1 MATTKARTTTY
12 IDLDLDFTRNPATND
27 VSFKKDEEAIK
38 RSVRNLVLTNFGERK
53 FHPEIGS
60 DAYSYLFENMSP
72 LTAHN
77 LERAVQE
84 VIEVYEPRVTLRK
97 VEVNAKLDEN
107 AYEVTVAFRINAIQK
122 TVSISLFLERLN

>member
-60 DAYSYLFENMSP
+60 DAYGYLFENMSP

-77 LERAVQE
+77 LEREVQE
-84 VIEVYEPRVTLRK
+84 VIEIYEPRVT
-97 VEVNAKLDEN
+97 
-107 AYEVTVAFRINAIQK
+107 
-122 TVSISLFLERLN
+122 

>member
-1 MATTKARTTTY
+1 MATTKAQTTTY

-60 DAYSYLFENMSP
+60 DAYGFLFENMSP

-77 LERAVQE
+77 WR
-84 VIEVYEPRVTLRK
+84 LRSSDWMP
-97 VEVNAKLDEN
+97 ASIGCGALP
-107 AYEVTVAFRINAIQK
+107 
-122 TVSISLFLERLN
+122 VSLPIRSLAT

>member
-1 MATTKARTTTY
+1 MATTKAQTTTY

-60 DAYSYLFENMSP
+60 DAYGFLFENMSP

-77 LERAVQE
+77 LERAVKE
-84 VIEVYEPRVTLRK
+84 VIELYEPRVTLRK
-97 VEVNAKLDEN
+97 VEVNARIDQN
-107 AYEVTVAFRINAIQK
+107 AYEVIVAFRINAIQK
-122 TVSISLFLERLN
+122 TISISLFLERLN

>member
-1 MATTKARTTTY
+1 MATSKARTTTY

-60 DAYSYLFENMSP
+60 GAYGFLFENMTP

-77 LERAVQE
+77 LQRAISE
-84 VIEVYEPRVTLRK
+84 VITIYEPRVTLRK
-97 VEVNAKLDEN
+97 VEIIPHLDEN

-122 TVSISLFLERLN
+122 TLNISLFLERLN

>member
-77 LERAVQE
+77 
-84 VIEVYEPRVTLRK
+84 
-97 VEVNAKLDEN
+97 
-107 AYEVTVAFRINAIQK
+107 AYEVSVAFRINAIQK